1 MAVCSQK
8 KGGKNASRH
17 VNIFFLTEPFFLF
30 FPPDG
35 GGGVDGGTKAT
46 LIRFVGHFS
55 LKLTTS
61 DDGWTHRLPIS
72 ALQQQQQQQN
82 VYIFSFGSE
91 KRDQQ
96 KGGYDRWHGRLG
108 K

>member
-8 KGGKNASRH
+8 KRGKNASRH
-17 VNIFFLTEPFFLF
+17 VNIFPDRTLFLIL
-30 FPPDG
+30 PPDG
-35 GGGVDGGTKAT
+35 GAGVDGGTKAT

-55 LKLTTS
+55 LKLTTL

-82 VYIFSFGSE
+82 VYIFL
-91 KRDQQ
+91 
-96 KGGYDRWHGRLG
+96 W
-108 K
+108 